1 MSDNKIHAQLID
13 WIDEAD
19 TTTAE
24 SRRIAEKCRD
34 YYNSNQW
41 TASEK
46 KAMERRKQAPVVRNR
61 IKPKIDG
68 ILGMEQ
74 QNRTAPKSLS
84 RTPKHEKA
92 ASAASQSI
100 RYVTQ
105 NNDYHNIRSQ
115 AWENMVI
122 EGCGGVEVIVERK
135 KQSVEIKINHIMWD
149 RMIYDAYSRRKDY
162 SDARWLGQV
171 VWLDR
176 DVAEAKYPN
185 AKGIF
190 DTMLNGS
197 STYDDKPK
205 WVDGKRKRVKVVEI
219 YWKQDGDVMRAV
231 IAHGGFVENAA
242 KSPYLNE
249 DGETEWPY
257 EFASLFID
265 SDGGR
270 YGAEKQLLDI
280 QDEINKRSSKAL
292 HLMSVRQTMS
302 ERGAVDD
309 INKARNELAKPDG
322 MIEVNPGMK
331 FEILNTGD
339 MAQAQF
345 NLLAEAKAEIDNV
358 GFNAAASG
366 KEDRSMSGV
375 ALRTR
380 AATGQTELN
389 PMFDQLKHLDIRVYR
404 KIWNRIRQYWDS
416 EMWIRVTDDAN
427 NLKFVGLNKPVT
439 VGEQMMKQ
447 AEEQGASPEALQQL
461 AMQIQQNPAM
471 QQQAEVENEVASLD
485 VDIIIT
491 DAPDSMTTQMEDFAS
506 LSEMVKS
513 GFPMPPLA
521 VIKAS
526 PISNKD
532 EIIKMMED
540 SGAAMSPQHRQ
551 QMEQMQQQMQMMQ
564 EEAAKLAEE
573 NKQLKSGVMES
584 QAKLQLS
591 AQESQAK
598 LEQSAQEANQKLMVQ
613 REAANNELQLK
624 TEISAAEL
632 QLEKQKVDQQFALE
646 QYKIEKHIEL
656 EKMKAS
662 MKFAAEVVPDAGDSG
677 RSDDAIMVGI
687 GE

>member
-1 MSDNKIHAQLID
+1 MDNVHTQLID

-19 TTTAE
+19 TTTAD

-61 IKPKIDG
+61 IKPKMDG

-74 QNRTAPKSLS
+74 QQRTAPKSLA
-84 RTPKHEKA
+84 RTPKHEKG

-105 NNDYHNIRSQ
+105 TNNYHNIRSQ

-122 EGCGGVEVIVERK
+122 EGCGGVEIIAAK
-135 KQSVEIKINHIMWD
+135 KGGNVEIKINHILWD
-149 RMIYDAYSRRKDY
+149 RMIYDAYSRRKDF

-197 STYDDKPK
+197 STYDDKPS
-205 WVDGKRKRVKVVEI
+205 WVDGKRKRVKLVEI
-219 YWKQDGDVMRAV
+219 YWKQDGEVMRAV
-231 IAHGGFVENAA
+231 IAHGGFVEEAA
-242 KSPYLNE
+242 KSPYINE

-292 HLMSVRQTMS
+292 HLMSVRQTMY

-309 INKARNELAKPDG
+309 INKARQELAKPDG
-322 MIEVNPGMK
+322 MVEVTPGMK
-331 FEILNTGD
+331 FEVLNTGD

-345 NLLAEAKAEIDNV
+345 NLLAEAKAEIDQV

-366 KEDRSMSGV
+366 KEEGAMSGI

-389 PMFDQLKHLDIRVYR
+389 PIFDQLKHLDIRVYR

-427 NLKFVGLNKPVT
+427 NLKFVGLNKPMT
-439 VGEQMMKQ
+439 AGEQMLKQ
-447 AEEQGASPEALQQL
+447 AEEQGLPPEQIQQL
-461 AMQIQQNPAM
+461 QMQIQKDPMM
-471 QQQAEVENEVASLD
+471 QQIVETENEIASLD

-491 DAPDSMTTQMEDFAS
+491 DAPDTLTTQMEDFAS

-532 EIIKMMED
+532 EIIKMMEEQN
-540 SGAAMSPQHRQ
+540 GGTLSPQAQQ
-551 QMEQMQQQMQMMQ
+551 QMAQMQEQMQMMQ

-573 NKQLKSGVMES
+573 NKQLKSGVIES
-584 QAKLQLS
+584 QAKLELS

-598 LEQSAQEANQKLMVQ
+598 LEQSAQEANQKLVVQ
-613 REAANNELQLK
+613 REQANAELQLRA
-624 TEISAAEL
+624 EISAAEL
-632 QLEKQKVDQQFALE
+632 EMERHKIDQQFALE
-646 QYKIEKHIEL
+646 QYKIAKQIEL
-656 EKMKAS
+656 EKMKAG
-662 MKFAAEVVPDAGDSG
+662 MKFAADVIPAAGASG
-677 RSDDAIMVGI
+677 EADDTLMVGV
-687 GE
+687 ES

>member
-1 MSDNKIHAQLID
+1 MDSIHIQLID

-19 TTTAE
+19 TTTAN
-24 SRRIAEKCRD
+24 SRKIAEKCRD

-41 TASEK
+41 TAAER
-46 KAMERRKQAPVVRNR
+46 KAIERRKQAPVVRNR
-61 IKPKIDG
+61 IKPKMDG

-74 QNRTAPKSLS
+74 QNRTAPKSLA

-105 NNDYHNIRSQ
+105 KNDYHNLRSQ
-115 AWENMVI
+115 AFENMII
-122 EGCGGVEVIVERK
+122 EGCGGFEVIVERK
-135 KQSVEIKINHIMWD
+135 GDKVEIKIKHILWD
-149 RMIYDAYSRRKDY
+149 RMIYDAYSRRKDF

-176 DVAEAKYPN
+176 DIAEAKYPN

-197 STYDDKPK
+197 STYDDKPT
-205 WVDGKRKRVKVVEI
+205 WVDGKRKRVKIVEI
-219 YWKQDGDVMRAV
+219 YWKQGGDTMRAV
-231 IAHGGFVENAA
+231 IAHGGFVEDAA

-249 DGETEWPY
+249 DGETVWPY
-257 EFASLFID
+257 EYASLFID
-265 SDGGR
+265 TDGGR

-292 HLMSVRQTMS
+292 HLMSVRQTMF

-309 INKARNELAKPDG
+309 INKARQELAKPDG
-322 MIEVNPGMK
+322 MVEVVPGMK
-331 FEILNTGD
+331 FELLDTGD

-345 NLLAEAKAEIDNV
+345 NLLAEAKAEIDQV

-366 KEDRSMSGV
+366 KEDRNMSGV
-375 ALRTR
+375 ALRAR

-389 PMFDQLKHLDIRVYR
+389 PIFDQLKHLDIRVYR
-404 KIWNRIRQYWDS
+404 KIWNLVRQYWDS
-416 EMWIRVTDDAN
+416 EIWIRVTDDTN
-427 NLKFVGLNKPVT
+427 NLKFVGLNKPMT
-439 VGEQMMKQ
+439 AGEQMLKQ
-447 AEEQGASPEALQQL
+447 AEEQGAPTEQLQQM
-461 AMQIQQNPAM
+461 AMQIQQDPAM
-471 QQQAEVENEVASLD
+471 QQIVETENEVASLD

-491 DAPDSMTTQMEDFAS
+491 DAPDTLTTQMEDFQS

-532 EIIKMMED
+532 EIIKMMEEQN
-540 SGAAMSPQHRQ
+540 GGTLSPQAQ
-551 QMEQMQQQMQMMQ
+551 QQMQQMQEQMQMMQ
-564 EEAAKLAEE
+564 EEAQKLTEE
-573 NKQLKSGVMES
+573 NKQLKSGVMEA

-598 LEQSAQEANQKLMVQ
+598 LEQSAQESNQKLMVQ
-613 REAANNELQLK
+613 RESANAELQLK
-624 TEISAAEL
+624 AEISNAEL
-632 QLEKQKVDQQFALE
+632 AMERNRIEQQFALE
-646 QYKIEKHIEL
+646 QYKIEKQIEL
-656 EKMKAS
+656 ERMKAE
-662 MKFAAEVVPDAGDSG
+662 MKFALDSAAAVHSG
-677 RSDDAIMVGI
+677 ESDDTIMVGL
-687 GE
+687 EN